1 LQDAQAAHIVAAS
14 DAMVLFHDLVSPE
27 VAEGLD
33 YLRDRGWHTLIY
45 QTVQIMGVAWRGAA
59 KPLMHVPD
67 PQVAWSLPGHLAW
80 YRVANGE
87 PV

>member
-1 LQDAQAAHIVAAS
+1 
-14 DAMVLFHDLVSPE
+14 MVLLHDLVSPE

-33 YLRDRGWHTLIY
+33 YLRDQGWNTLIY

-59 KPLMHVPD
+59 KPPAHTPD
-67 PQVAWSLPGHLAW
+67 PGVAWSIPDHLAS

-87 PV
+87 AA